1 MTSINPRFLAL
12 PLLCLVLSGTVS
24 GQSAGTDFSPLEAEI
39 RTIEGKLAGSPAASE
54 RREAYVTLARLQRL
68 SGNVDAA
75 AWAWREAGRA
85 DPENRDDR
93 CFLESAL
100 CYLAL
105 GEFDAASDA
114 LRGIVDDGRDTGAV
128 RDAGYIRAQIDV
140 FRTGSTASLYAL
152 LEKAEF
158 QQYRPAIY
166 YTFWR
171 LFADAAYKAQILS
184 EFPDS
189 PEALILKSE
198 DALAAENT
206 APVPGIAAGTIGTAG
221 TAGQVSALNRPLW
234 FFYPGRGNVV
244 IGAAVPSRPPAAQP
258 LPAAAAPAV
267 LSPAA
272 VTPDSEPVSPGGP
285 RALQTGL
292 FSREENA
299 QAMVSRLA
307 SRGFTAELSHKPV
320 NGVTYWVVTVP
331 PGEDSGHTIMRLKD
345 AGFESFPVF

>member
-1 MTSINPRFLAL
+1 MISINSRFLSV
-12 PLLCLVLSGTVS
+12 PLLVLALSGTVS
-24 GQSAGTDFSPLEAEI
+24 GQSAGTHPSPVAAEI
-39 RTIEGKLAGSPAASE
+39 RNIEGKLAGSLPGSE
-54 RREAYVTLARLQRL
+54 RRDAYVRLAQLQRL
-68 SGNVDAA
+68 AGNVDAA

-114 LRGIVDDGRDTGAV
+114 LRGIIDDGTDTAV
-128 RDAGYIRAQIDV
+128 IRDARYIRAQIDV
-140 FRTGSTASLYAL
+140 FRTGSAASLYAL
-152 LEKAEF
+152 LEQAEL

-171 LFADAAYKAQILS
+171 LFADPAYKAQILS

-198 DALAAENT
+198 DAVAAEN
-206 APVPGIAAGTIGTAG
+206 AGTVSTGPSAG
-221 TAGQVSALNRPLW
+221 VGQASALARPLW
-234 FFYPGRGNVV
+234 FFYPGRGNVA
-244 IGAAVPSRPPAAQP
+244 IGAPVPARPPVTQSPPERTAAPVPRALPPAEAPPPAA
-258 LPAAAAPAV
+258 V
-267 LSPAA
+267 VS
-272 VTPDSEPVSPGGP
+272 VSPGGP
-285 RALQTGL
+285 QALQVGL

-299 QAMVSRLA
+299 RAMVSRLV
-307 SRGFTAELSHKPV
+307 SRGFTVELSQKPV
-320 NGVTYWVVTVP
+320 NGIVYWVVTVP
-331 PGEDSGHTIMRLKD
+331 PGANSHETGMRLKD